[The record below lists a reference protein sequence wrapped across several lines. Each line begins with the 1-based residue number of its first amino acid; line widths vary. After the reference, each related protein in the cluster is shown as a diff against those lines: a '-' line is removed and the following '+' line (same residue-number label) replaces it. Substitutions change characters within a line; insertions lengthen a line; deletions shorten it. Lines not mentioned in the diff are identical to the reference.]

1 MGKYQNDDKN
11 HLTNDCIFQFNL
23 VSDGICRIWSWKR
36 LLSNFLIYPL
46 FVCFFEDTT
55 LFRFYTLVSPN
66 PLRSTLAELKVDGV
80 TRACNL
86 RIPLLRTISS
96 HGYSV
101 AFKLRNF
108 TLKWMCERVF
118 EVQVKI
124 TCWKNEISGHN
135 RRTSLSICSKNSL
148 SLKNVLQVL
157 SGPSLNGW
165 SDTIEVSAPGGM
177 AISSENIT
185 CYLYF

>member
-1 MGKYQNDDKN
+1 MPNMILKATVVEF
-11 HLTNDCIFQFNL
+11 LNL
-23 VSDGICRIWSWKR
+23 SS
-36 LLSNFLIYPL
+36 
-46 FVCFFEDTT
+46 VCFFEDTT

-108 TLKWMCERVF
+108 TLK
-118 EVQVKI
+118 
-124 TCWKNEISGHN
+124 
-135 RRTSLSICSKNSL
+135 
-148 SLKNVLQVL
+148 
-157 SGPSLNGW
+157 
-165 SDTIEVSAPGGM
+165 
-177 AISSENIT
+177 
-185 CYLYF
+185 